1 MLKPK
6 RNPSSHLTEP
16 ANKRTLTSCTDPKV
30 SPVLETIAEIISLIA
45 IGSLGWLALI
55 IL

>member
-16 ANKRTLTSCTDPKV
+16 ANKRTLTSSTDPKA
-30 SPVLETIAEIISLIA
+30 PVLETLGEIVSLIT
-45 IGSLGWLALI
+45 SLIVGLLALVV
-55 IL
+55 L